1 MSVNFLICI
10 FRLCT
15 IPAVLLNNK
24 NMYKYEFVISFYS
37 ILKKDSDYKKKKNSV
52 QKILHKR
59 LFYIRIMKPVFAE
72 FHKLYMN

>member
-24 NMYKYEFVISFYS
+24 NMNKYVISFHS
-37 ILKKDSDYKKKKNSV
+37 ILKKDPDYKKQCSEDFTPDA
-52 QKILHKR
+52 ILHKNYETSLR
-59 LFYIRIMKPVFAE
+59 RVS
-72 FHKLYMN
+72 